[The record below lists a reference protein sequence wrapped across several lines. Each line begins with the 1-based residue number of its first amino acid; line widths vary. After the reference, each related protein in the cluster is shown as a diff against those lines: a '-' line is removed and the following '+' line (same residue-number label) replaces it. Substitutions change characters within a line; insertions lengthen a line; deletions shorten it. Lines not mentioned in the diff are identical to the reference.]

1 VTQAQAESVTCLL
14 DGLKEG
20 DGDDIRRLW
29 DRYFRRLVGLAGA
42 RLPHAARR
50 AIDPEDVALSAFHS
64 FCARANRGQFRVLG
78 DRDDLWR
85 VLSTIAARKAS
96 ERIRHESRQKRGGGR
111 VLGESALLDGARL
124 GDAGIDHLPGREPTP
139 AAAAALAEGFE
150 RLLTVLGDPA
160 LQTIALRR
168 LEGYSVNEI
177 AAAMGVA
184 PRTVDRKLQVIR
196 AVWEREG
203 RE

>member
-1 VTQAQAESVTCLL
+1 VTQAESVTCLL

-50 AIDPEDVALSAFHS
+50 AVDPEDVALSAFHS
-64 FCARANRGQFRVLG
+64 FCARAGRGQFPRLG

-96 ERIRHESRQKRGGGR
+96 ELVRHENRQKRGGGR
-111 VLGESALLDGARL
+111 LLGESALLDVDR
-124 GDAGIDHLPGREPTP
+124 AGGEGVDRLPGREPTP
-139 AAAAALAEGFE
+139 AVAAALAEGFE
-150 RLLTVLGDPA
+150 RLLAVLGDPT
-160 LQTIALRR
+160 LRTIALSR
-168 LEGYSVNEI
+168 LDGYSVDEI
-177 AAAMGVA
+177 AAALGVA

-203 RE
+203 LE